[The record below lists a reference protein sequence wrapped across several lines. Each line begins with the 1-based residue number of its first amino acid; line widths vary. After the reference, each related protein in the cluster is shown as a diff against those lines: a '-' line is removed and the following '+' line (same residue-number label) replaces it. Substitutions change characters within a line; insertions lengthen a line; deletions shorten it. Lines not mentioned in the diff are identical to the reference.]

1 MSNFSVSITSLVT
14 QLSSIPSSTPTY
26 PISTEYANA
35 SCQGGCEVGA
45 EKVRLVYWKPEPESS
60 NTLIASPPFTIV
72 SDDYT
77 LYVTLLRGPSS
88 LIQASTSPS
97 VYVIYTSLRANCASD
112 ADIQIGR
119 VYDEVTRAY
128 APEALSTGHCYH
140 TNWSPINYTSLYDPL
155 PDYDVITE
163 KACSMSVSPGQSID
177 ASFFLAGEPLLSMPQ
192 DVSLI
197 DPLWA
202 SCTAEPAG
210 GYDPPRVLTGAGPL
224 VANPA
229 AVPSMLSQ
237 AQPASPIAAPL
248 PEETGSAPQM
258 TSSPGKASPSREN
271 FKNSNLAASQIPTAT
286 STSEAPN
293 NGNAGSPRP
302 SVNEMVPP
310 ESQANLQDPGS
321 SVAQSQ
327 ASAFPNSI
335 VPNLPVILPSGA
347 ANQDSSETILNGPLV
362 AFSGTADPVSSNLLD
377 PVAGGSVPTSS
388 QDTDPVVSPAS
399 GGAFVLGTLT
409 LSPGKQTT
417 QSGRAVSV
425 GSDMVVADGATY
437 TLLSGSRGA
446 SLQIVP
452 SSTLNA
458 NPVVS
463 AASGGGF
470 VLGALTL
477 SPGEQTTHAGHAV
490 SVGSDMVVADGA
502 TYTVSSGSGGAA
514 LQLVPQ
520 PTKSGSLAAAFG
532 TADSGIPSNT
542 YGSAS
547 ATVTGS
553 PVAPSGSALAA
564 STSTGDGG
572 IGGIIMSAF
581 GGYGA
586 NPNGT
591 ATSGNTSSVEPFF
604 AAAARPQRSL
614 FPGCLLLLVSV
625 ILAV

>member
-1 MSNFSVSITSLVT
+1 MSNFSVSITSLAIQV
-14 QLSSIPSSTPTY
+14 SSIPSSTPTY
-26 PISTEYANA
+26 TVSTEYANA
-35 SCQGGCEVGA
+35 SCQGGCEIGA
-45 EKVRLVYWKPEPESS
+45 DKVRLVYWKPEPESS
-60 NTLIASPPFTIV
+60 NTSIPSAPFSVV

-77 LYVTLLRGPSS
+77 F
-88 LIQASTSPS
+88 TSPS
-97 VYVIYTSLRANCASD
+97 VYVIYTSLRANCASS
-112 ADIQIGR
+112 AAIQIGR

-210 GYDPPRVLTGAGPL
+210 GYDPPR
-224 VANPA
+224 
-229 AVPSMLSQ
+229 
-237 AQPASPIAAPL
+237 AQPASSVAAPL

-258 TSSPGKASPSREN
+258 TSTPGKASPSREN
-271 FKNSNLAASQIPTAT
+271 LKNSNLAASQIPAAT

-293 NGNAGSPRP
+293 NGNASSPQS
-302 SVNEMVPP
+302 SVNAMVPP

-321 SVAQSQ
+321 SIAQSQ

-335 VPNLPVILPSGA
+335 VPNLPIILLSGT
-347 ANQDSSETILNGPLV
+347 ANPDSSEPILNGPLV
-362 AFSGTADPVSSNLLD
+362 AFSGTVDPVSSNPLD

-388 QDTDPVVSPAS
+388 QDTDPVVGPAS

-409 LSPGKQTT
+409 LSPGEQTT
-417 QSGRAVSV
+417 QSGHAVSV

-458 NPVVS
+458 DPVVS
-463 AASGGGF
+463 PASGGAF
-470 VLGALTL
+470 VLGTLTL
-477 SPGEQTTHAGHAV
+477 SLGEQTTHAGHAV

-502 TYTVSSGSGGAA
+502 TYTVLSGSGGAS

-520 PTKSGSLAAAFG
+520 PTNSGALAAASG
-532 TADSGIPSNT
+532 TADTGIRLNT

-553 PVAPSGSALAA
+553 PGAPSGSASVA

-572 IGGIIMSAF
+572 IGGIIMSAL
-581 GGYGA
+581 GGNGA
-586 NPNGT
+586 SPNGT
-591 ATSGNTSSVEPFF
+591 ATSGNASSVEPFF

-614 FPGCLLLLVSV
+614 IPGCLLLLLGV
-625 ILAV
+625 IFAV

>member
-1 MSNFSVSITSLVT
+1 
-14 QLSSIPSSTPTY
+14 
-26 PISTEYANA
+26 
-35 SCQGGCEVGA
+35 
-45 EKVRLVYWKPEPESS
+45 
-60 NTLIASPPFTIV
+60 
-72 SDDYT
+72 
-77 LYVTLLRGPSS
+77 
-88 LIQASTSPS
+88 
-97 VYVIYTSLRANCASD
+97 
-112 ADIQIGR
+112 
-119 VYDEVTRAY
+119 
-128 APEALSTGHCYH
+128 
-140 TNWSPINYTSLYDPL
+140 
-155 PDYDVITE
+155 
-163 KACSMSVSPGQSID
+163 MSVSPGQSID

-224 VANPA
+224 VASPA
-229 AVPSMLSQ
+229 VVFSIVSQ
-237 AQPASPIAAPL
+237 AQPASSAAVPL

-258 TSSPGKASPSREN
+258 TSTPGKASPSREN
-271 FKNSNLAASQIPTAT
+271 LKNSNLAASQIPAAT

-293 NGNAGSPRP
+293 SGNAGSPQ
-302 SVNEMVPP
+302 SSLNAMVPP

-327 ASAFPNSI
+327 ASAFPASI
-335 VPNLPVILPSGA
+335 VPSLPIILLSGTA
-347 ANQDSSETILNGPLV
+347 DPGSSETILNGPLI
-362 AFSGTADPVSSNLLD
+362 AFSGTADPVSSDPPD

-409 LSPGKQTT
+409 LSPGEQTT
-417 QSGRAVSV
+417 QSGHAVSV
-425 GSDMVVADGATY
+425 GSDKVVAEWATY

-458 NPVVS
+458 DPIVS
-463 AASGGGF
+463 PAPGGAF
-470 VLGALTL
+470 VLGTLTL
-477 SPGEQTTHAGHAV
+477 APGEQTTHAGHAV

-502 TYTVSSGSGGAA
+502 TYTVMSGSGGAS

-520 PTKSGSLAAAFG
+520 PTNSGARAAAPG
-532 TADSGIPSNT
+532 TADTGIPLNT

-547 ATVTGS
+547 ATVTES
-553 PVAPSGSALAA
+553 PGAPSGSALAA

-572 IGGIIMSAF
+572 IGAIIKSAF
-581 GGYGA
+581 GGNEA
-586 NPNGT
+586 SPNGT
-591 ATSGNTSSVEPFF
+591 ATSGNASSVEPFF

-614 FPGCLLLLVSV
+614 FPVCLLLLLGV

>member
-1 MSNFSVSITSLVT
+1 M
-14 QLSSIPSSTPTY
+14 
-26 PISTEYANA
+26 
-35 SCQGGCEVGA
+35 
-45 EKVRLVYWKPEPESS
+45 
-60 NTLIASPPFTIV
+60 
-72 SDDYT
+72 
-77 LYVTLLRGPSS
+77 
-88 LIQASTSPS
+88 
-97 VYVIYTSLRANCASD
+97 ANCAGS
-112 ADIQIGR
+112 ANIQIGK

-155 PDYDVITE
+155 PDYDVVTE
-163 KACSMSVSPGQSID
+163 KACSASVSPGQSID
-177 ASFFLAGEPLLSMPQ
+177 ASFFLAGLPLLSVPQ

-202 SCTAEPAG
+202 SCTAEPLG

-224 VANPA
+224 VASSA
-229 AVPSMLSQ
+229 AVSPILSH
-237 AQPASPIAAPL
+237 AQPASSVAAPL

-258 TSSPGKASPSREN
+258 TSTPGKASPSGEN
-271 FKNSNLAASQIPTAT
+271 LKNSNLAASQIPAAT
-286 STSEAPN
+286 STREAPN
-293 NGNAGSPRP
+293 NGNAGSPQS
-302 SVNEMVPP
+302 SVNAMVPP

-335 VPNLPVILPSGA
+335 VPNLPVIFL
-347 ANQDSSETILNGPLV
+347 
-362 AFSGTADPVSSNLLD
+362 SGTADPVSSNPLN
-377 PVAGGSVPTSS
+377 PVSGGSVPTSS

-409 LSPGKQTT
+409 LSPGEQTT
-417 QSGRAVSV
+417 QSGHAVSV

-437 TLLSGSRGA
+437 TLSSGSRGA

-452 SSTLNA
+452 SSTLYA
-458 NPVVS
+458 DPVVS
-463 AASGGGF
+463 PASGGAF
-470 VLGALTL
+470 VLGTLTL

-502 TYTVSSGSGGAA
+502 TYTVLSGSRGAS

-520 PTKSGSLAAAFG
+520 PTNSGALAATSG
-532 TADSGIPSNT
+532 TAGAGIPLNT

-547 ATVTGS
+547 ATVAGS
-553 PVAPSGSALAA
+553 PGAPSGSASAA
-564 STSTGDGG
+564 STSTEDGG

-581 GGYGA
+581 GGNGA
-586 NPNGT
+586 SPNGT
-591 ATSGNTSSVEPFF
+591 ATSGNASSVEPFL

-614 FPGCLLLLVSV
+614 FPGCLLLLLGV
-625 ILAV
+625 ISAV